1 MFDIRISCFFTFFI
15 STEIR
20 LKGAFTDQNKYLL
33 LLISVC
39 AIFLIVMTI
48 IRFISNIFFLK
59 SKNIEKKYSDLSESK
74 LKTEIVWTLLFCLL
88 TPNFFFESDKFIIQI
103 TDEENGK
110 LLFKIKLIK
119 RNGIQI

>member
-1 MFDIRISCFFTFFI
+1 MTLESLVFLLSFI

-20 LKGAFTDQNKYLL
+20 LRGVFADLNKYLL

-39 AIFLIVMTI
+39 AILLIGMTI

-59 SKNIEKKYSDLSESK
+59 SKNIEKKYSGLSESK

-88 TPNFFFESDKFIIQI
+88 TPNYFFESDKFILKIA
-103 TDEENGK
+103 DEETGRTFVN
-110 LLFKIKLIK
+110 F
-119 RNGIQI
+119 RNHI